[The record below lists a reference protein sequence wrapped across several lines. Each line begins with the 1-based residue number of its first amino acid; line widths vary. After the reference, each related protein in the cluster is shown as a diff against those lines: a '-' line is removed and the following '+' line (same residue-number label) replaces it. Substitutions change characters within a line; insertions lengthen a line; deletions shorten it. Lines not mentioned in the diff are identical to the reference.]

1 MPAACGKPRL
11 PRSCTTARR
20 LRQVLRPVRNQGGR
34 HSGTGWR
41 KNGELETG
49 ASESCRS
56 AGRVQPRPA
65 HCGLQGKGGR
75 CGRGLAQEVCQRRRR
90 RWRRWLQRRG
100 GRAVGQGSAAADGA
114 RRGAH
119 SGLARVRHAASGVGE
134 PVGGG
139 AGATTGRPA
148 ACWGQAPAWVSALA
162 SSEGERSLGSRR
174 EFARSLRRWPPRP
187 RTGRGCGREQLEVAP
202 PPPR

>member
-41 KNGELETG
+41 KKGELETG

-90 RWRRWLQRRG
+90 RWRRWLHAPRRSRCGAGFGGCGRRSTRRALRAGSRTARCERGRGAGGRG
-100 GRAVGQGSAAADGA
+100 GR
-114 RRGAH
+114 
-119 SGLARVRHAASGVGE
+119 RHDWATGCVLGPSSGVGE
-134 PVGGG
+134 
-139 AGATTGRPA
+139 RP
-148 ACWGQAPAWVSALA
+148 GQVPKASAVSARVA
-162 SSEGERSLGSRR
+162 SLPGASDAGHLGLEQAAVAVESSLK
-174 EFARSLRRWPPRP
+174 L
-187 RTGRGCGREQLEVAP
+187 P